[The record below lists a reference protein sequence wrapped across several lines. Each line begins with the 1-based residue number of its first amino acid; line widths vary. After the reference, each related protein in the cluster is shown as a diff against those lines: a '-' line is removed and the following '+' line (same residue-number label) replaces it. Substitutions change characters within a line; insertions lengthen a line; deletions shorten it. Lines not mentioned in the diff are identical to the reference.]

1 MQKLN
6 KLTRGIILLSLLAFV
21 GVVGCSDSETVETG
35 PMLVTL
41 EMVEGTPSPM
51 VNLVAGME
59 NYDLRCQG
67 CHGAMGQGTPGS
79 PALDNYALGSPYA
92 TFASLQTKIHS
103 TMPRAGGNPPQMPS
117 DCEDTCAD
125 DVSGYIYCEW
135 NPTLVTSGCPAP

>member
-59 NYDLRCQG
+59 NYDLQCQG
-67 CHGAMGQGTPGS
+67 CHGAMGAGGISGRALNAYAVGGTP
-79 PALDNYALGSPYA
+79 AYA
-92 TFASLQTKIHS
+92 TFSVLQTRIHS
-103 TMPRAGGNPPQMPS
+103 TMPRFAAG